1 MNFIIRYENNIT
13 TIYESNTFISTITQL
28 NITNSIYSIYSI
40 VYLYHGSSMRKRIP
54 NYPRINLSKGIP
66 TIPL

>member
-13 TIYESNTFISTITQL
+13 TIYESNTSIIHISTITQL
-28 NITNSIYSIYSI
+28 NITNSIYSI

-54 NYPRINLSKGIP
+54 NHP
-66 TIPL
+66 